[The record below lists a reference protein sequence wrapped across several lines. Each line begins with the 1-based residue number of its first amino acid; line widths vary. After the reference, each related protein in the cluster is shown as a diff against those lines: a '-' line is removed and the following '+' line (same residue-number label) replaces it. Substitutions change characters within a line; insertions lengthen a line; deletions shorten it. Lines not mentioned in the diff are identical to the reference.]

1 MNKFKLKYLA
11 MTVAMLVIAVV
22 MAGCHDDD
30 SISDPN
36 DADDLGLKYDMPVI
50 ERFGRYYT
58 LPVSSNMTSLENID
72 ISCSDEWLHLS
83 SKTVPTDGIIEFCTD
98 DNDDVRGRTAII
110 RLAEYETGR
119 TQILEVYQ
127 MGEGDYQDNSAG
139 DLMSDFGVGWGYNAF
154 DEYQSRKSIRGKII
168 DVAQMGLID
177 SDSTFQSVQEVI
189 RSSEEFEIISAYS
202 MQEMASHL
210 TKKMEQTS
218 SFMGGKKTI
227 KRMQEISKYS
237 LSESYMAYA
246 RLYKIVASKS
256 VDRGVIEYLVTTG
269 NVENLPFSPE
279 FKEQYQ
285 KILKS
290 DANSRAALIKS
301 LLNNFG
307 THLIIEGIAGGS
319 IDYVVTFSRDQA
331 SEFENNV
338 ETQCKKVFGKI
349 TNSSSSSSSYS
360 ITSSMSNENTFSISG
375 GSSETRTSLKNAIS
389 GLSSTSA
396 LPNDKLQQWLNSVY
410 YSPGNKK
417 NLDIVDFEFI
427 PIWDLFA
434 DQSIKNEIFKQISDL
449 SLQSNNS
456 YTDKELGT
464 DNYQIDLTI
473 SDFNFDSSG
482 NGSLVKVLYYNGVQL
497 LEICSEYVP
506 KIRSDKRITVFYPI
520 QNGRASHSQ
529 GLFPGDGEGNR
540 PAFLTFYD
548 GDCYVNPI
556 DGYGYKDKLTNAYL
570 MHGNIYEQNYQV
582 VCSKISNFKVLP
594 HQLQFAE
601 SDFMYDVVK
610 IGSGYWTRCNIKESM
625 NFGYRPPN
633 SRTFTKREKITK
645 VGNDNMLF
653 AYVLDQ
659 HPNFIQSQPN
669 IYGSA
674 RDKETDLALL
684 WYLPTKHDKEILEK
698 YIGNNTKPL
707 FKGGVTGFDAQF
719 CGYFET
725 GKSTATDASNCYIV
739 FKESVGS
746 TTGYSLILTPNY
758 DWTSQSVSGTNKMY
772 PVRLYRSRY
781 FTYKN
786 I

>member
-1 MNKFKLKYLA
+1 

-72 ISCSDEWLHLS
+72 
-83 SKTVPTDGIIEFCTD
+83 
-98 DNDDVRGRTAII
+98 
-110 RLAEYETGR
+110 
-119 TQILEVYQ
+119 
-127 MGEGDYQDNSAG
+127 
-139 DLMSDFGVGWGYNAF
+139 
-154 DEYQSRKSIRGKII
+154 
-168 DVAQMGLID
+168 
-177 SDSTFQSVQEVI
+177 
-189 RSSEEFEIISAYS
+189 
-202 MQEMASHL
+202 
-210 TKKMEQTS
+210 
-218 SFMGGKKTI
+218 
-227 KRMQEISKYS
+227 
-237 LSESYMAYA
+237 
-246 RLYKIVASKS
+246 
-256 VDRGVIEYLVTTG
+256 
-269 NVENLPFSPE
+269 
-279 FKEQYQ
+279 
-285 KILKS
+285 
-290 DANSRAALIKS
+290 
-301 LLNNFG
+301 
-307 THLIIEGIAGGS
+307 
-319 IDYVVTFSRDQA
+319 
-331 SEFENNV
+331 
-338 ETQCKKVFGKI
+338 I

-482 NGSLVKVLYYNGVQL
+482 NGSLVKVLYYNGVPL